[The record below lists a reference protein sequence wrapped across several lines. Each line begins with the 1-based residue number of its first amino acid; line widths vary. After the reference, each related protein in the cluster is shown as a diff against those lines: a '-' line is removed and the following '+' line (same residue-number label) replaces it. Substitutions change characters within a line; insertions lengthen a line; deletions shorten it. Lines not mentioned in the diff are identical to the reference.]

1 MLSMQSP
8 FYFIPVI
15 NIVLRRYEFEAV
27 LQNGM
32 TILSSCSLSFFLFYL
47 FVHFLHIIIYQFLQ
61 QNYINRQITHNLQN
75 TPWVNRHLS
84 FPPENAM
91 RRRNHRRINS
101 CYKTFGIS
109 INAQYLGPVI

>member
-47 FVHFLHIIIYQFLQ
+47 FVHFFIY
-61 QNYINRQITHNLQN
+61 NYISVSPTELYKQANH